1 MGVVK
6 VRGNERILHR
16 NGLQIE
22 TESLSECL
30 RGFAAF
36 LKSTVVKVRYVSS
49 SKPVKTVLVGH
60 NANVFDTPLLIRGI
74 NQIDL
79 VRLQFQEFSGLT
91 LRRQPNLGKAS
102 YQGKQPTSSIRRRYR
117 SQGKPPRHLL
127 MSFSK

>member
-1 MGVVK
+1 M
-6 VRGNERILHR
+6 RGNERILHR

-22 TESLSECL
+22 TGSLSECL

-36 LKSTVVKVRYVSS
+36 LKSTVVKVRYVSR

-79 VRLQFQEFSGLT
+79 VRLQFQELDLHFADSQT
-91 LRRQPNLGKAS
+91 LA
-102 YQGKQPTSSIRRRYR
+102 
-117 SQGKPPRHLL
+117 RHLIKGNNQHL
-127 MSFSK
+127 RYADGTVPKENLRDIY